1 MKSFLSRI
9 YNSLT
14 GENSNSQEQ
23 ERESPVVYNGLSIYA
38 VPVKEERYWRM
49 AGVIVKE
56 SENGDFERSFT
67 RADTFATCD
76 EAKAFAIRK
85 GKQIIDERGSK
96 LFEDNERQGR
106 V

>member
-9 YNSLT
+9 FNSLT
-14 GENSNSQEQ
+14 GQSSDSQEQ
-23 ERESPVVYNGLSIYA
+23 KREAAVVYNGLSIYA
-38 VPVKEERYWRM
+38 VPIKEKRHWRM

-56 SENGDFERSFT
+56 TENGDLERSFT
-67 RADTFATCD
+67 RADTFASVD

-85 GKQIIDERGSK
+85 GKQIIDEKTSK